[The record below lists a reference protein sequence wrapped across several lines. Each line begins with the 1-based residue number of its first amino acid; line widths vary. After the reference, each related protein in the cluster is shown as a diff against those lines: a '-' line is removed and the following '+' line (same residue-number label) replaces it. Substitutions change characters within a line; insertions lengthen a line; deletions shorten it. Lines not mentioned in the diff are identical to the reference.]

1 MINRNKK
8 GNAYTQEFKELMVL
22 AFKKLDYSN
31 SSFAKQANIDPQTLK
46 AWVQED
52 SVKLEQERKKQEDR
66 NKLESMLGMSIDEI
80 RELVA

>member
-52 SVKLEQERKKQEDR
+52 NIKLQQEQKKQESR
-66 NKLESMLGMSIDEI
+66 NRIESLLGLSIDEI